1 LAGGDC
7 HVHGMGVRVGGWGW
21 DRGSG
26 MGMSAHLSRAA
37 WRNYAKQYGDPTI
50 DPIDNRRDNPDRK
63 IRKIIYQH

>member
-1 LAGGDC
+1 
-7 HVHGMGVRVGGWGW
+7 
-21 DRGSG
+21 